1 MGFDEQ
7 TNHDFQLQKKKEK
20 LTESLTLQKVA
31 VRGNNAAA
39 TAVLLILASSWKEEK
54 SYHQNF

>member
-39 TAVLLILASSWKEEK
+39 TAVLLILASS
-54 SYHQNF
+54 